1 MIKISNGF
9 ADFCIPYS
17 EKQNE
22 MLEVLNEMIEGE
34 LIVEIH

>member
-17 EKQNE
+17 EKQDE

-34 LIVEIH
+34 LLDGIH